1 MNGSAHRWLSHSGLV
16 SGLIDEGAPPPVRQ
30 PRKGTSMK
38 TIVMVHG
45 FWVTP
50 RSWEN
55 WIDHYQR
62 AGYNV
67 VAPAYPGFEVE
78 VEALNPDPTPIEN
91 VTAPE
96 IIPHL
101 ESVIGPLEEPPIIMG
116 HSAGGTFTQVLL
128 DRGYGAAGVG
138 LNCAPTQSVRA

>member
-1 MNGSAHRWLSHSGLV
+1 MSHSELV
-16 SGLIDEGAPPPVRQ
+16 SGLIHEGATCRRPPRVRQ

-38 TIVMVHG
+38 TIVLIHG

-62 AGYNV
+62 AGYQE

-78 VEALNPDPTPIEN
+78 VEALNADPSPIEN

-96 IIPHL
+96 IIAHL
-101 ESVIGPLEEPPIIMG
+101 ESVVGALDEPPIIMG

-128 DRGYGAAGVG
+128 DRGFGAAGVV
-138 LNCAPTQSVRA
+138 LNCAPTEG